1 MLDCCEKTVSP
12 QLVCDSVLVEWI
24 TCVNGSLC
32 LFSRV
37 LRKRAEER
45 EHFVLRHRREKKF
58 TTNTGEVTAWKRGA
72 SARKEKHS
80 QRIFVLV
87 VILFTLNKCT
97 VLCTGSPAFGSCFH
111 NHDTGFQANRLT
123 LLLQKCYFMIFY
135 MSKIQK
141 ITNNSNIQNRK
152 LRESRAREIA
162 MWMVRQ
168 EETQTKH
175 TQDNTGNSNVS

>member
-1 MLDCCEKTVSP
+1 
-12 QLVCDSVLVEWI
+12 
-24 TCVNGSLC
+24 
-32 LFSRV
+32 
-37 LRKRAEER
+37 
-45 EHFVLRHRREKKF
+45 
-58 TTNTGEVTAWKRGA
+58 
-72 SARKEKHS
+72 
-80 QRIFVLV
+80 
-87 VILFTLNKCT
+87 
-97 VLCTGSPAFGSCFH
+97 
-111 NHDTGFQANRLT
+111 
-123 LLLQKCYFMIFY
+123 

>member
-1 MLDCCEKTVSP
+1 MTLTCCWSASSEELLKSGAELQSTLDRCEKTVSP

-37 LRKRAEER
+37 LRKQAEER

-58 TTNTGEVTAWKRGA
+58 TTNTGEVTAWKQGA
-72 SARKEKHS
+72 SAQKEKHS

-111 NHDTGFQANRLT
+111 NHDTGF
-123 LLLQKCYFMIFY
+123 
-135 MSKIQK
+135 
-141 ITNNSNIQNRK
+141 
-152 LRESRAREIA
+152 
-162 MWMVRQ
+162 
-168 EETQTKH
+168 
-175 TQDNTGNSNVS
+175 